1 MKIVTR
7 RARFFRLV
15 ARQNPFTEGILT
27 APPIPLSRK
36 LSKNFFAGA
45 NKKYGALTP
54 SPRPKNKAVP
64 HAPPPAFRFC
74 KFPGGF
80 RAREIDK
87 FFTKYYNTSE
97 KICLQGFLSAVF
109 QRTAVICVLQITN
122 CGSNA
127 KIYFCKPCNVII
139 AEDNIGQPCPRKE
152 PL

>member
-27 APPIPLSRK
+27 APPIPLPRK

-54 SPRPKNKAVP
+54 SPRPKNQAFP

-97 KICLQGFLSAVF
+97 KTCLQGFSSAVF